1 MRYRLE
7 TLFLT
12 ISILPTLT
20 LAAFYGNQSAVKWKS
35 AETEHFLAHYPVEHR
50 ERAAVAIGF
59 AENVYDTIIARY
71 KIKLPS
77 KVNLVFNNGLFSNG
91 EANPIYNMM
100 QIWLTN
106 WDFKIRGSHS
116 WISDVITHEFSHLAS
131 MQNASKTPLPWIQG
145 LQISKSDFLNEKK
158 QLSIGAYI
166 PFTIMPFWFA
176 EGTAQFE
183 SYRMGFD
190 RWDTHRDML
199 LRIAFLENKVLP
211 LEFMEDFSEQALEA
225 ELGPYTQGFDLVRY
239 IAEIYGED
247 AIPELWKDMGKL
259 SNWTLSGA
267 LSGRFKITEKELYKN
282 WKENRKEHYEKI
294 RNSIGEIKAGKK
306 ISEGSFYND
315 FISLANGNLYGLS
328 NFDGDFFEGGV
339 FEFKDSTPK
348 AFEKFELKKPY
359 LSQGMSIRQTP
370 EGLLLAYVTYQNR
383 DKNGKPYFDIAI
395 ADTLGNNRLVTEF
408 ADAVYPDISPDG
420 KQVVFA
426 RREAN
431 GTRFYLSIA
440 NIETE
445 DNMTFSEVDVMSE
458 TPAQQQSDYKDIVTP
473 TGEEFNIHNP
483 KFSPDGKQIAFGY
496 FDGTKRKIGITN
508 VNPENNS
515 VNSVNSENCGSDN
528 RDPNWSADGKSI
540 YYSSDETGV
549 FNIYK
554 KNLETGETKQITN
567 VLGGAF
573 SPVEKKDSL
582 FYINYD
588 RDGFSIYNFPTV
600 HPVFADT
607 TQNVGVRLIAPLHFA
622 SDEIS
627 FANSEQ
633 NYFPIPR
640 MPILIP
646 LFAFDDRP
654 PDFGAINAGITVPK
668 IGIAFGLNDPLNKNF
683 LQIAALQ
690 QIGKF
695 GEDSQSDLL
704 TSLENRSFPITLNF
718 TFMRNNTPS
727 KDTVYQ
733 EDPRLKNEISE
744 YASELY
750 NALLSA
756 SYSLFKKGD
765 SLTTFASYN
774 WEAFNL
780 YQYGFKWDYHK
791 RWQAGLI
798 TGWSIAD
805 SILNLQ
811 GLYSFSSSDLFRP
824 GTFAE
829 SFTVSETGVIT
840 PHYRHFNLHEW
851 VFSANIS
858 LSNPLQKYGKFSLSL
873 LGNGILNWR
882 SSDSDTLDN
891 FYLHPLVI
899 EGYPIL
905 ESSESYFRQGTG
917 IILMEARYKYPI
929 YNEFRKRF
937 WIFTTRNFNFSPYIQ
952 MGSVWDYHPLPA
964 LKHRENWLRSFGIN
978 WRLENRLFY
987 SIPFNIDFGVARGL
1001 DSPKSTRL
1009 KVGVGVM

>member
-1 MRYRLE
+1 MKLI
-7 TLFLT
+7 FL
-12 ISILPTLT
+12 LPTLA

-35 AETEHFLAHYPVEHR
+35 AETEHFLVHYPVEYR
-50 ERAAVAIGF
+50 EHAAMATGF
-59 AENVYDTIIARY
+59 AENVYDTITARY

-91 EANPIYNMM
+91 EANPVYNMM

-116 WISDVITHEFSHLAS
+116 WISNVVTHEFSHLAS
-131 MQNASKTPLPWIQG
+131 IQNASKTPWPWIQG
-145 LQISKSDFLNEKK
+145 LQISKSDFPNEKK

-199 LRIAFLENKVLP
+199 LRTAFLENKVLP

-239 IAEIYGED
+239 IAETYGED
-247 AIPELWKDMGKL
+247 AIPVLWKDMGKL

-267 LSGRFKITEKELYKN
+267 LYEKFKITEKELYKN
-282 WKENRKEHYEKI
+282 WKENRKERYEKT
-294 RNSIGEIKAGKK
+294 RDSIGEIKAGKK
-306 ISEGSFYND
+306 ISKGSFYND
-315 FISLANGNLYGLS
+315 FLSLANGNLYGLS
-328 NFDGDFFEGGV
+328 NFDGDFFDGEV

-348 AFEKFELKKPY
+348 SFEKFDLKKPY
-359 LSQGMSIRQTP
+359 LSQGMSVRQTP
-370 EGLLLAYVTYQNR
+370 DGLLLAYVTYQNR

-395 ADTLGNNRLVTEF
+395 ADTLGNNRLATEF

-440 NIETE
+440 NIETG
-445 DNMTFSEVDVMSE
+445 DNITFSEVDVMSE
-458 TPAQQQSDYKDIVTP
+458 TPAQQQGDYKDIVTP
-473 TGEEFNIHNP
+473 TGAEFNIYNP
-483 KFSPDGKQIAFGY
+483 KFSPDGKKIAFSF
-496 FDGTKRKIGITN
+496 FDGTKRKIGVFEN
-508 VNPENNS
+508 ESWKSFDPENR
-515 VNSVNSENCGSDN
+515 GSDN
-528 RDPNWSADGKSI
+528 RDPNWSADGKNL
-540 YYSSDETGV
+540 YYSSDETGI

-554 KNLETGETKQITN
+554 IDLETGETKQMTN

-573 SPVEKKDSL
+573 SPVEKGDSI
-582 FYINYD
+582 FYIGYD
-588 RDGFSIYNFPTV
+588 RDGFSIYEIQNNSHKA
-600 HPVFADT
+600 HPVSYAAT
-607 TQNVGVRLIAPLHFA
+607 PLKAGIFA

-627 FANSEQ
+627 FANSER

-654 PDFGAINAGITVPK
+654 PDFGAINAGIMVPK
-668 IGIAFGLNDPLNKNF
+668 IGLAFGLNDPLNKNF
-683 LQIAALQ
+683 FQIAALQ
-690 QIGKF
+690 QIGSF

-704 TSLENRSFPITLNF
+704 ASLENRSFPITINLA
-718 TFMRNNTPS
+718 FMRNNTPS

-733 EDPRLKNEISE
+733 EDPHFENEISE

-750 NALLSA
+750 NALLSV
-756 SYSLFKKGD
+756 SYSFFKKGD
-765 SLTTFASYN
+765 SLTAFGSYD
-774 WEAFNL
+774 WAAFNL
-780 YQYGFKWDYHK
+780 YQDGFRWNYHK
-791 RWQAGLI
+791 RWQTGLI
-798 TGWSIAD
+798 ADWSIAD
-805 SILNLQ
+805 SVLNLQ
-811 GLYSFSSSDLFRP
+811 GLYSFSNSDLFRP

-829 SFTVSETGVIT
+829 SFTVSEAGVIT
-840 PHYRHFNLHEW
+840 PHYRRFVLHEW
-851 VFSANIS
+851 AGSANIKIS
-858 LSNPLQKYGKFSLSL
+858 KFSFSLS
-873 LGNGILNWR
+873 GSGIFNWH
-882 SSDSDTLDN
+882 SHDSDTLDN

-899 EGYPIL
+899 DGYPIL
-905 ESSESYFRQGTG
+905 ASNESYFRQGTG
-917 IILMEARYKYPI
+917 VILAEARYRYTI
-929 YNEFRKRF
+929 YEEFRKRF
-937 WIFTTRNFNFSPYIQ
+937 GIFTTRNFNFSPYVQ
-952 MGSVWDYHPLPA
+952 MGSAWDSHPIPV

-987 SIPFNIDFGVARGL
+987 TVPFNIDFGVARGL
-1001 DSPKSTRL
+1001 DSPKSTRF
-1009 KVGVGVM
+1009 KVAVGVM